1 MKNRNPNNIKKLNF
15 TALKQTLLLGVLALL
30 FLGNLSAQDF
40 HYSQYHNAP
49 LNMNPALTGIFRG
62 DARVMANY
70 RSQWTSVPVDYMT
83 FTGAFDKKF
92 LQRTGRP
99 GYWSGGFAF
108 NYDQAG
114 LSRLRLIN
122 LGLSAAYT
130 RGFSE
135 TFFGTIGG
143 ALSVGQRSFKLDDLT
158 FDRQYDPSTGVFI
171 PSRPTQENFDNT
183 SYFFP
188 DLALG
193 VNFRL
198 QSKQTDMLVDRLD
211 KRSKLDF
218 GVGVHHLLRP
228 DQSFQ
233 DADEAKLPI
242 RLSPYVMGTL
252 MLGNSFDLIG
262 NFNAQFQK
270 PYKEYI
276 GMLGLKVHFNRNLGR
291 QFAAQID
298 FGYRFNDFGD
308 AFYPGLEVFYNGWE
322 LGFTYDV
329 NVSDFQLATNR
340 RGGPEITLRYIIRR
354 VRPLPAFKICPLI

>member
-1 MKNRNPNNIKKLNF
+1 
-15 TALKQTLLLGVLALL
+15 
-30 FLGNLSAQDF
+30 
-40 HYSQYHNAP
+40 
-49 LNMNPALTGIFRG
+49 MNPALTGIFRG

-92 LQRTGRP
+92 LQRTGRK
-99 GYWSGGFAF
+99 GYWSGGLAF

-114 LSRLRLIN
+114 LAKLRLIN

-130 RGFSE
+130 KDFSE
-135 TFFGTIGG
+135 TFFGTLGG
-143 ALSVGQRSFKLDDLT
+143 ALSIGQRSFKIDDLT
-158 FDRQYDPSTGVFI
+158 FDRQYDTGVGVYN
-171 PSRPTQENFDNT
+171 PGLPTQEDFDHT
-183 SYFFP
+183 SRIFP

-193 VNFRL
+193 LNFRW

-218 GVGVHHLLRP
+218 GVGIHHLLRP

-233 DADEAKLPI
+233 NADEAKLPI
-242 RLSPYVMGTL
+242 RLSPYLMGTL
-252 MLGNSFDLIG
+252 MLAGPLDLIG

-270 PYKEYI
+270 PYTEYV

-291 QFAAQID
+291 QLAVQLD

-308 AFYPGLEVFYNGWE
+308 AFYPGVELFYNGWE

-329 NVSDFQLATNR
+329 NVSDFKLATNK
-340 RGGPEITLRYIIRR
+340 RGGPELSLRYIIRH